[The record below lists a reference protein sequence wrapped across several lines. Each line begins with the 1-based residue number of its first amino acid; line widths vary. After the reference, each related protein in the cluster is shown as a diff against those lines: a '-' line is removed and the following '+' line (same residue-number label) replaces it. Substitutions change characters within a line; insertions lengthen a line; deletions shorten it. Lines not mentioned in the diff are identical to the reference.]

1 MSSELGSSNRNFFD
15 SMHLFSFFWA
25 GDGGGLEEQ
34 GELMPFPVYDFR
46 VSRANMAGKR
56 QKSS

>member
-1 MSSELGSSNRNFFD
+1 MNSELGSSNRNFFD

-34 GELMPFPVYDFR
+34 G
-46 VSRANMAGKR
+46 
-56 QKSS
+56 